1 MTDAPFE
8 ARQLVG
14 LFEDQSTFEA
24 AINDLQA
31 GGIDRSQLSILSHR
45 SFEEHDPHTE
55 EEAAEAALD
64 PESQGTAV
72 TSDVDLR
79 QGRTMLSGMAG
90 AVGGSVTGAAILL
103 TGAAAAAALPLAAA
117 AGLGFGAAAH
127 AAGRKASQ
135 TETRHLREQ
144 LEHGGIV
151 LWVTPRTRHEEEA
164 AMDILDRRAVRS
176 IAVDRSNHD
185 ADSRSG
191 SEAAG
196 EQP

>member
-8 ARQLVG
+8 GRQLVG

-24 AINDLQA
+24 AINDLQ
-31 GGIDRSQLSILSHR
+31 GTGIDRSQLSILSHK
-45 SFEEHDPHTE
+45 SFEEHDPHNE

-64 PESQGTAV
+64 PESKGTAV

-127 AAGRKASQ
+127 AAGRKASH
-135 TETRHLREQ
+135 TEVRHLREQ

-151 LWVTPRTRHEEEA
+151 LWVTPRTQHEEET
-164 AMDILDRRAVRS
+164 AMDILGRRAARS
-176 IAVDRSNHD
+176 IAVDRTNHG
-185 ADSRSG
+185 AG
-191 SEAAG
+191 HQAGNEAAG
-196 EQP
+196 EHP